1 MIEEKFKQ
9 FRESIAPAQFNSIE
23 FLTARAEQLEAEDL
37 ELSKRILVRVNNL
50 KRQQQKKAQ
59 EAKSKELKTQEGKR
73 QESKA
78 LEKQAPLK
86 APAKPNKNE
95 QQPAGNALVGKL
107 RHYAAQVPLLR
118 HAKNSPFVSLVVLP
132 TLLFAFY
139 QTLWATERFE
149 SQAQVIVQQ
158 PDGMATMDA
167 SMAVLT
173 GLGVPSSGISDTELV
188 KAYILS
194 NDMLSYLDQKLDLR
208 SHYSQSRIDAFSRLH
223 AEASSE
229 QFLSFY
235 QKHINV
241 FIDSKSNIVFV
252 QGQGFEAD
260 FAHKL
265 TQTIVDRA
273 EWYINSIGHQL
284 AEAQLEFIKNEH
296 ANIQSRL
303 EQAQTTLLNF
313 QQRYNLLDPTA
324 EGMAMQQIAYGLE
337 GQISAKEAELKGLNA
352 IMSDQAP
359 QVKAVQTQL
368 DALREQL
375 LKERGKL
382 STDTDQIIPVSE
394 ILAGYTDLKVKMEL
408 ALQAYTSSEVSLEKS
423 RIEAYRQLKYLVVVE
438 SATLP
443 QDSQYPN
450 AFYNISLFALVAM
463 MLFAIGKI
471 IISTIRELK

>member
-9 FRESIAPAQFNSIE
+9 FRESIAPTQFNSIE

-37 ELSKRILVRVNNL
+37 ELSKRILVRVSNL
-50 KRQQQKKAQ
+50 KQQQQKKAQ
-59 EAKSKELKTQEGKR
+59 EEKAK
-73 QESKA
+73 QESKNQE
-78 LEKQAPLK
+78 LKKQDSKVLDKQAPLEVEK
-86 APAKPNKNE
+86 TGKN
-95 QQPAGNALVGKL
+95 QQQAVSRSLVTKLLDYAL
-107 RHYAAQVPLLR
+107 QVPLLR
-118 HAKNSPFVSLVVLP
+118 RAKNSPFVSLVVLP

-158 PDGMATMDA
+158 PDGMATMDT

-194 NDMLSYLDQKLDLR
+194 NDMLHYLDQQLDLR
-208 SHYSQSRIDAFSRLH
+208 SHYSQSRIDAFSRLD
-223 AEASSE
+223 ADASSE

-359 QVKAVQTQL
+359 QVRAVQTQL

-450 AFYNISLFALVAM
+450 AFYNISLFALVAV